1 LRAELHQVVTFATH
15 PFHGNPAFVVT
26 LPGAPEARTMQGVC
40 DLLETKVVAT
50 LSSMSGEG
58 FELRFFTPSGEHPG
72 AGHAAMAAAHVAFVA
87 RNGAGLAAKEDA
99 LMFSLSD
106 GGNRRAGLS
115 KGLITVEWP
124 TMPYEAAG
132 KRDELGR
139 ALGARPIETYVA
151 PFGYVAVFREEA
163 DIAAL
168 DPDMG
173 RLGAM
178 DRSAVIATA
187 PGKASDI
194 VVRVFAPAAGLPED
208 PVCGTAHRIIVPYWS
223 ERIGKRELHSRH
235 LSARGGDLWCRVVGD
250 LVAISG
256 RTVATFTGV
265 MDLSM
270 IKGSKLK

>member
-1 LRAELHQVVTFATH
+1 MRAELHQVVTFATH
-15 PFHGNPAFVVT
+15 PFHGNPAFVLT
-26 LPGAPEARTMQGVC
+26 LPGAPETRTMQEVC

-58 FELRFFTPSGEHPG
+58 FDLRFFTPLGEHPG

-87 RNGAGLAAKEDA
+87 RNGDGLGGVNS
-99 LMFSLSD
+99 LTFSLSD

-124 TMPYEAAG
+124 IMPYEAIG
-132 KRDELGR
+132 KRDELER
-139 ALGARPIETYVA
+139 ALGAQPSETYVA

-163 DIAAL
+163 DIAGL

-173 RLGAM
+173 RLAAM
-178 DRSAVIATA
+178 DRSAVITTA

-194 VVRVFAPAAGLPED
+194 VIRVFAPAAGLPED

-235 LSARGGDLWCRVVGD
+235 MSARGGDLWCRVVGD
-250 LVAISG
+250 VVAISG
-256 RTVATFTGV
+256 RTVATVTGV